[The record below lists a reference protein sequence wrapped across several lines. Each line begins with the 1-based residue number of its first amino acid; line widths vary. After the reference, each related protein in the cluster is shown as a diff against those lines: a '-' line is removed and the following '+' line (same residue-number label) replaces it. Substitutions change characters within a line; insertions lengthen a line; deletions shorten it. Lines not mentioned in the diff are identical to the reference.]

1 MAFFGNF
8 RMRRFI
14 DTMDSQ
20 ALFDILLLSNDA
32 TAIYSG
38 EALNIQ
44 LANEAM
50 LKIWGKDQSVR
61 GMRFEDAIPEMAGQP
76 FTELLKN
83 VWRTGETFSATD
95 MAATLEIDGKLV
107 TSYFDFKYA
116 AIRNANGEMY
126 CILHTATDVTQ
137 RVLAWKIVRE
147 KEEEAERLNQDL
159 AASNE
164 EYMAI
169 NEELAALNEEYH
181 ATNEELQ
188 VTNERLESLNEEYH
202 ATIEELAAL
211 NEEYQT
217 VNEQLQNA
225 MEELEKLSKSVQNA
239 NTELTG
245 LNTSLSAENSA
256 LNMENFALSMDVKR
270 VLGLFSDTPIAVAL
284 LQGERMYIETAN
296 KPMLELWGKTEDLL
310 GKPIAEALPEL
321 EGQALPGI
329 LKDVFQNGKTYHGNE
344 EKIILSRN
352 DILKASYFN
361 FVYKPIIGSNGNTEA
376 IMVVASEVSGQVEA
390 RKLVDENNERLSL
403 ALFAGKLGSYDLDL
417 KTGVMECSDQC
428 KLNFGIAASERF
440 DFPDLMKT
448 IFPQHRG
455 MVEQNIAESIEAK
468 TLYDV
473 EYQISWPDESLHWIQ
488 ANGTARYDEHGTAV
502 RMVGVTQDITEKK
515 LYEQRKDDFLSVAS
529 HELKTPITVL
539 KANLQLL
546 ERLKENIQPAAA
558 AKLIESAVKSM
569 GKISGMVDELLDL
582 GKQADG
588 KLELHISTFNLLDLL
603 NNCARHESAV
613 GKHEL
618 LIDASPLQISADE
631 HRIEQVVTNFI
642 NNAVKYAP
650 EGKAIRLY
658 TEEEDGQVRISVA
671 DEGQG
676 IAQDQLPHLFERYW
690 QANKTGGTTAGLGLG
705 LYICAEIVKKHGGNI
720 GVTSEIGKG
729 STFWFTLPV

>member
-1 MAFFGNF
+1 
-8 RMRRFI
+8 
-14 DTMDSQ
+14 MDSQ

-32 TAIYSG
+32 TAIYTG

-50 LKIWGKDQSVR
+50 LKIWGKDQSVH

-95 MAATLEIDGKLV
+95 MAATLEVDGKLV

-116 AIRNANGEMY
+116 AIRSENGEMY

-137 RVLAWKIVRE
+137 RVLAWNIVRT
-147 KEEEAERLNQDL
+147 KEEEAELLNQDL

-164 EYMAI
+164 EYMSI

-202 ATIEELAAL
+202 STIEELAAL

-217 VNEQLQNA
+217 VNEQLQYA
-225 MEELEKLSKSVQNA
+225 MGEVEKLSAIIQNA

-270 VLGLFSDTPIAVAL
+270 VLALFADTPIAVAL
-284 LQGERMYIETAN
+284 LQGEKMYIETAN
-296 KPMLELWGKTEDLL
+296 KPMLELWGKNEDAL
-310 GKPIAEALPEL
+310 GKPILDALPEL
-321 EGQALPGI
+321 DGQVLPTI
-329 LKDVFQNGKTYHGNE
+329 LKDVFQTGETYHGNE
-344 EKIILSRN
+344 EKIVLNR
-352 DILKASYFN
+352 DGVLKANYFN
-361 FVYKPIIGSNGNTEA
+361 FVYKPIINTNGNTEA
-376 IMVVASEVSGQVEA
+376 IMVVASEVSGQVES
-390 RKLVDENNERLSL
+390 RKLVEENNERLSL
-403 ALFAGKLGSYDLDL
+403 ALTAGQLGSYDLDL
-417 KTGVMECSDQC
+417 ATGLMECSDQC
-428 KLNFGIAASERF
+428 KLNFGIDVSERF
-440 DFPDLMKT
+440 DFPDLMRA
-448 IFPQHRG
+448 ILPQYRE
-455 MVEQNIAESIEAK
+455 MVEESVANSIAAK
-468 TLYDV
+468 TLYNV
-473 EYQISWPDESLHWIQ
+473 EYQISWPDETQHWIK
-488 ANGTARYDEHGTAV
+488 ANGTARYNDDGKAI
-502 RMVGVTQDITEKK
+502 RMVGVTQDITERK

-546 ERLKENIQPAAA
+546 ERLKEKIQPATAG
-558 AKLIESAVKSM
+558 KLIESAVKSM

-588 KLELHISTFNLLDLL
+588 KLELHRNTFDLL
-603 NNCARHESAV
+603 ELLKNCALHESAA
-613 GKHEL
+613 GKFDL
-618 LIDASPLQISADE
+618 LIDALPMQISADE

-650 EGKAIRLY
+650 EGKQIRLF
-658 TEEEDGQVRISVA
+658 TEIEDGQVRISVA
-671 DEGQG
+671 DQG
-676 IAQDQLPHLFERYW
+676 NGIPQEQIPHLFERYW
-690 QANKTGGTTAGLGLG
+690 QANKTSGNTAGLGLG
-705 LYICAEIVKKHGGNI
+705 LYICAEIIKKHGGKI
-720 GVTSEIGKG
+720 GAFSEIGKG
-729 STFWFTLPV
+729 STFWFTLPL